1 MAKLDQEQ
9 AIDQVISY
17 NANGVNA
24 IPVFNADDNSWHV
37 QVIETPVEEIKPVQY
52 NI

>member
-1 MAKLDQEQ
+1 MAKLTQDQ

-17 NANGVNA
+17 NMKGMNA
-24 IPVFNADDNSWHV
+24 VPVFNATDNSWRV
-37 QVIETPVEEIKPVQY
+37 EVINDSAKEVKPVQY